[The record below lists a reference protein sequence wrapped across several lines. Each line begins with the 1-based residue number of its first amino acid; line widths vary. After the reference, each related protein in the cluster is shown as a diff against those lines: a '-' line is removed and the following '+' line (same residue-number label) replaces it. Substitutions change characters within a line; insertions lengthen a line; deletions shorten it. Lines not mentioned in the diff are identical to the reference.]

1 MSHDVWQLDNPMY
14 GSNRPAWHGLG
25 TVLDGQLTSEQ
36 ALTAAHLDWT
46 VELEECYSAAWQRIP
61 GAFVTVRKDLNAGDD
76 RRFLGVVGKKYTPI
90 QNSEAFRLADAL
102 VDASGAKFE
111 TAGSLRN
118 GRIVWMLAQLPEP
131 QSVKGDRLANY
142 LLLRT
147 SHDGTASLE
156 CLLTSI
162 RVVCHNTLTAAL
174 GRSRGKGPGPGNR
187 VKVRHTASAR
197 VNIAEARRILGIAS
211 SHFGEHAE
219 RLNKLADVKVD
230 RRFVDAFASAMFPD
244 RENQNNTRARNARDE
259 VIALYG
265 GRQAGADQDA
275 VKGTAYGLYNA
286 FTEYLDHNTAP
297 QRSNRTQRQVAET
310 RFESTLYGG
319 NANKRQVAFDLISRA
334 TGVDGQGKGLAVQVL
349 EEEPTT
355 SSRPDVDALLAGIDL

>member
-1 MSHDVWQLDNPMY
+1 MSHEIWKLDRPFY
-14 GSNRPAWHGLG
+14 GSRQPAWHGLG

-36 ALTAAHLDWT
+36 ALAAAHLDWN
-46 VELEECYSAAWQRIP
+46 VILEPCRSIHDVTIP
-61 GAFVTVRKDLNAGDD
+61 DAFTTVRADLAHADA

-131 QSVKGDRLANY
+131 QTVKGDRLANY

-156 CLLTSI
+156 CLLTSV
-162 RVVCHNTLTAAL
+162 RVVCWNTLTAAL
-174 GRSRGKGPGPGNR
+174 GRNKNR

-197 VNIAEARRILGIAS
+197 VNIAEAKRILGLAS
-211 SHFGEHAE
+211 QHFGEHAE
-219 RLNKLADVKVD
+219 RLNKLADAPIDK
-230 RRFVDAFASAMFPD
+230 RFAYALVSAMYPD

-259 VIALYG
+259 IISLYG
-265 GRQAGADQDA
+265 GRQVGADQDA
-275 VKGTAYGLYNA
+275 IRGTAYGLYNA

-297 QRSNRTQRQVAET
+297 QRTNRTRRQVAET

-349 EEEPTT
+349 EDTP
-355 SSRPDVDALLAGIDL
+355 SDRPDVDALLAGIDL

>member
-1 MSHDVWQLDNPMY
+1 MSHEIFELDNPFY
-14 GSNRPAWHGLG
+14 GSRQPAWHGLG

-46 VELEECYSAAWQRIP
+46 VNLEACRSEHGIIIP
-61 GAFVTVRKDLNAGDD
+61 HAYATVRTDLDTSDN
-76 RRFLGVVGKKYTPI
+76 RRFLGVVGKRYNPI

-102 VDASGAKFE
+102 VDASGARFE

-131 QSVKGDRLANY
+131 QAVKGDRLANY

-162 RVVCHNTLTAAL
+162 RVVCWNTLTAAL
-174 GRSRGKGPGPGNR
+174 GRSRNR

-211 SHFGEHAE
+211 QHFDEHRE
-219 RLNKLADVKVD
+219 RLGKLADVKID
-230 RRFVDAFASAMFPD
+230 TRFAEAFASAMFPD
-244 RENQNNTRARNARDE
+244 KDDQNNTRARNARHE
-259 VIALYG
+259 IASLYG
-265 GRQAGADQDA
+265 GRQVGADHDA
-275 VKGTAYGLYNA
+275 VEGTAYGLYNA

-297 QRSNRTQRQVAET
+297 QRTNRTRRQVAET

-349 EEEPTT
+349 EEVPT
-355 SSRPDVDALLAGIDL
+355 SDRPDVDALLAGIDL